1 MVEAVPVEDRAAEAV
16 EAGAVVAGAVVD
28 GRAVDRVIELGRT
41 AERRQEPRLN
51 AYARIAG
58 ITKSINGVFPVTG

>member
-1 MVEAVPVEDRAAEAV
+1 MVEAVPVEDRAAE
-16 EAGAVVAGAVVD
+16 AVVAGAVVD